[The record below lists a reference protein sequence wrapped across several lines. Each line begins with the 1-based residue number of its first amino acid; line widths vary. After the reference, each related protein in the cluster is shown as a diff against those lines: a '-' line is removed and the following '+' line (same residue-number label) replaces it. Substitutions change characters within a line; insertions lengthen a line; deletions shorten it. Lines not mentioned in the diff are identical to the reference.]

1 MTSKALPDAAAV
13 ARGTSLVL
21 THGLTEE
28 HAALIL
34 VGVVVDP
41 QSLLETVKHERH
53 GHVGV
58 VCPLCHKAMT
68 LSRAVHTV
76 TDDGTV
82 HPSLVCRQTGCLFH
96 AFVRLDGW

>member
-1 MTSKALPDAAAV
+1 VTFTRASSYETATPGMWFSFLRSA
-13 ARGTSLVL
+13 
-21 THGLTEE
+21 
-28 HAALIL
+28 
-34 VGVVVDP
+34 
-41 QSLLETVKHERH
+41 LETVKHERH